1 MAWVAKDY
9 IGEWIFNC
17 KPDMWAGDCIEH
29 NYWLP
34 QDRYGA
40 YGFQLPQGSIKKLIG
55 RELSC
60 VRWGEV
66 INGVYTFKEK
76 IVMAIYRIVDM
87 YRKSKAVRGIHYDSW
102 NEQILAYRVDKRHS
116 LLFGLIH
123 YWDYGACNLRPE
135 YLFPSV
141 DKAKEAILKVNK
153 SKRITILYE

>member
-29 NYWLP
+29 DYWLP

-60 VRWGEV
+60 SDEPVKL
-66 INGVYTFKEK
+66 KE
-76 IVMAIYRIVDM
+76 
-87 YRKSKAVRGIHYDSW
+87 
-102 NEQILAYRVDKRHS
+102 E
-116 LLFGLIH
+116 
-123 YWDYGACNLRPE
+123 
-135 YLFPSV
+135 
-141 DKAKEAILKVNK
+141 
-153 SKRITILYE
+153 